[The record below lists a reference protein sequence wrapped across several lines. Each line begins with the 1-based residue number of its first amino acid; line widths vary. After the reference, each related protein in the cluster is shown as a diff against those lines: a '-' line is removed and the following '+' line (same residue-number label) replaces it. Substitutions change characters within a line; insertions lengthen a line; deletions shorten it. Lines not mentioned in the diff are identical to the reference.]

1 MKYPSHIYAKA
12 LAGAITDPNAK
23 AGEEIMKNFMAIVLK
38 NGDGAHLK
46 KIVAETARLVHR
58 KSGVRDVTL
67 ESARSL
73 HADQKKEIW
82 NHFAGPNDA
91 VEAKTNPELIAGVRV
106 TVNDELQFDGS
117 LRTKLDTLFSNT

>member
-23 AGEEIMKNFMAIVLK
+23 AGEEIMKNFMALVIK

-46 KIVAETARLVHR
+46 KIVSETARLVHR

-67 ESARSL
+67 ESARAF
-73 HADQKKEIW
+73 HATQEKMMRD
-82 NHFAGPNDA
+82 HFAEPHDA
-91 VEAKTNPELIAGVRV
+91 VEAKTNPEL
-106 TVNDELQFDGS
+106 
-117 LRTKLDTLFSNT
+117 

>member
-1 MKYPSHIYAKA
+1 MKYPAHIYAQA
-12 LAGAITDPNAK
+12 LAEAIMNPAAHGD
-23 AGEEIMKNFMAIVLK
+23 EIVKNFMALVIK

-73 HADQKKEIW
+73 GEKQKKTALD
-82 NHFAGPNDA
+82 HFTKTHDA
-91 VEAKTNPELIAGVRV
+91 VLEKTNPELIAGVRV
-106 TVNDELQFDGS
+106 TVNDEMQFDGS
-117 LRTKLDTLFSNT
+117 LKAKLQKIFSGN